1 MTGDFKG
8 CNISYLRELG
18 SSCPLFWPWIG
29 DICSCPSGSP
39 ICPYKVLWAERSML
53 WFLQWVKGN
62 FEQSS
67 YSVIYIT
74 NSLKSEQ
81 LILVN
86 YGCLGEGSYW
96 WNFFFLL
103 HSEIHKTFSC
113 GNIRSTRNKLVSGRR
128 TPVSHYFPVFSLSL
142 SLFVSCFCL
151 FWAGGE
157 IPSWYPLSASSF
169 LERYEAPDPHHPLP
183 SGQTC
188 VLHLTPSEASF
199 LLGKGLIDL
208 RRWSNYGNLGT

>member
-1 MTGDFKG
+1 MLIAHSPDTSTLPEHYGEINIICFLTAWSRSIPSKNDSCALFCPLKRYMTGDFKG

-29 DICSCPSGSP
+29 GICSCPSGSP

-96 WNFFFLL
+96 WNFFSYCTVKFTRLFLV
-103 HSEIHKTFSC
+103 ET
-113 GNIRSTRNKLVSGRR
+113 
-128 TPVSHYFPVFSLSL
+128 
-142 SLFVSCFCL
+142 
-151 FWAGGE
+151 
-157 IPSWYPLSASSF
+157 
-169 LERYEAPDPHHPLP
+169 
-183 SGQTC
+183 
-188 VLHLTPSEASF
+188 
-199 LLGKGLIDL
+199 
-208 RRWSNYGNLGT
+208 

>member
-29 DICSCPSGSP
+29 GICSCPSGSP

-142 SLFVSCFCL
+142 SFCFLLLFVLGWWRNTILVPTISIL
-151 FWAGGE
+151 FSRE
-157 IPSWYPLSASSF
+157 VPSSWS
-169 LERYEAPDPHHPLP
+169 LP
-183 SGQTC
+183 SPSIWTNLCSTSHTFRGQFSARQRADWPKKM
-188 VLHLTPSEASF
+188 V
-199 LLGKGLIDL
+199 
-208 RRWSNYGNLGT
+208 